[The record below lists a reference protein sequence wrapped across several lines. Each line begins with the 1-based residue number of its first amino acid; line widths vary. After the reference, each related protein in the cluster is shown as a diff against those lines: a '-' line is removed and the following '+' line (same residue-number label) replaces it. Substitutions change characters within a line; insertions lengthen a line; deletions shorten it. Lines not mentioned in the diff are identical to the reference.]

1 LGESGTQEN
10 RKLQKVWLWEDRR
23 PRLSWNTSVS
33 LVQDEEA
40 GSLVAMTAETAVF
53 RSFSGVIFRVTSLL
67 VATRNPH
74 KAREF
79 REILGAQFEVN
90 DLSTNPEIP
99 ETIESG
105 KTFAE
110 NAILKAVAV
119 SKEHPGLV
127 IADDSGLEV
136 DALGG
141 APGIFSARY
150 AGKHAT
156 DKENVAKLL
165 SELARVDPPRQQ
177 RGARFCCVIA
187 LARDGKLLNT
197 FDGVVEGGIVESPRG
212 KQGFGY
218 DPVFVPNGFAKTFA
232 ELSAD
237 RKNRISHRAKALEKV
252 KQYLRD
258 LS

>member
-1 LGESGTQEN
+1 
-10 RKLQKVWLWEDRR
+10 
-23 PRLSWNTSVS
+23 
-33 LVQDEEA
+33 
-40 GSLVAMTAETAVF
+40 MTAETAVF
-53 RSFSGVIFRVTSLL
+53 RSFPGVIFCVTSLL
-67 VATRNPH
+67 IATRNAH

-79 REILGAQFEVN
+79 REVLGDQFEVC
-90 DLSTNPEIP
+90 DLSTYPEIP

-110 NAILKAVAV
+110 NAILKAVAI

-156 DKENVAKLL
+156 GKENVDKLL
-165 SELARVDPPRQQ
+165 GELARSGVQTGERS
-177 RGARFCCVIA
+177 ARFRCALV
-187 LARDGKLLNT
+187 LARSGKILAT
-197 FDGVVEGGIVESPRG
+197 FEGIVEGRIIDVPKG
-212 KQGFGY
+212 KKGFGY
-218 DPVFVPNGFAKTFA
+218 DPVFVPNGFAETFA

-252 KQYLRD
+252 KQYLRN

>member
-1 LGESGTQEN
+1 
-10 RKLQKVWLWEDRR
+10 
-23 PRLSWNTSVS
+23 
-33 LVQDEEA
+33 
-40 GSLVAMTAETAVF
+40 MTAETAVF
-53 RSFSGVIFRVTSLL
+53 RSFSGLIFCVTSLL
-67 VATRNPH
+67 VATRNAH

-79 REILGAQFEVN
+79 REILGGQFEVH

-105 KTFAE
+105 KTFGE
-110 NAILKAVAV
+110 NAILKSVAV

-136 DALGG
+136 DVLGG
-141 APGIFSARY
+141 APGVFSARY

-156 DKENVAKLL
+156 DKENVDKLL
-165 SELARVDPPRQQ
+165 GELARSGVQTGERS
-177 RGARFCCVIA
+177 ARFRCVLA
-187 LARDGKLLNT
+187 LARSGKILAT
-197 FDGVVEGGIVESPRG
+197 FEGIVEGRILDVPKG

-218 DPVFVPNGFAKTFA
+218 DPVFVPNGFAETFA
-232 ELSAD
+232 ELSAET
-237 RKNRISHRAKALEKV
+237 KNRISHRAKALGKL

>member
-1 LGESGTQEN
+1 
-10 RKLQKVWLWEDRR
+10 
-23 PRLSWNTSVS
+23 
-33 LVQDEEA
+33 
-40 GSLVAMTAETAVF
+40 MTAETAVF
-53 RSFSGVIFRVTSLL
+53 RSFSGLIFCVTSLL
-67 VATRNPH
+67 VATRNAH

-79 REILGAQFEVN
+79 REILGGQFEVH

-156 DKENVAKLL
+156 DKENVDKVLG
-165 SELARVDPPRQQ
+165 ELARSGVQTGERS
-177 RGARFCCVIA
+177 ARFRAVLA
-187 LARDGKLLNT
+187 LARSGEILAT
-197 FDGVVEGGIVESPRG
+197 FEGIVEGRIIDVPKG
-212 KQGFGY
+212 KHGFGY
-218 DPVFVPNGFAKTFA
+218 DPVFVPSGFSETFA
-232 ELSAD
+232 ELESD
-237 RKNRISHRAKALEKV
+237 TKNRISHRAKALGKM

-258 LS
+258 IS

>member
-1 LGESGTQEN
+1 MSIT
-10 RKLQKVWLWEDRR
+10 
-23 PRLSWNTSVS
+23 
-33 LVQDEEA
+33 A
-40 GSLVAMTAETAVF
+40 GMAVF
-53 RSFSGVIFRVTSLL
+53 RSFSGLVFCVTSLL
-67 VATRNPH
+67 VATRNAH

-79 REILGAQFEVN
+79 REILGGQFEVH
-90 DLSTNPEIP
+90 DLSTNPKIP

-119 SKEHPGLV
+119 SKQHPGLV

-141 APGIFSARY
+141 EPGIFSARY
-150 AGKHAT
+150 AGNRPT
-156 DKENVAKLL
+156 DNENVAKLL
-165 SELARVDPPRQQ
+165 RELARVDSPREQ

-187 LARDGKLLNT
+187 LAHDGELLNT
-197 FDGVVEGGIVESPRG
+197 FDGVAEGGIVDSPRG

-218 DPVFVPNGFAKTFA
+218 DPVFVPNGFAETFA

>member
-1 LGESGTQEN
+1 
-10 RKLQKVWLWEDRR
+10 
-23 PRLSWNTSVS
+23 
-33 LVQDEEA
+33 
-40 GSLVAMTAETAVF
+40 MTAETAVF
-53 RSFSGVIFRVTSLL
+53 RSFSGLIFCVTSLF
-67 VATRNPH
+67 VATRNAH

-79 REILGAQFEVN
+79 REILGGQFEVC
-90 DLSTNPEIP
+90 DLSTYPDIP

-119 SKEHPGLV
+119 SKEHLGLV

-150 AGKHAT
+150 AGTHAT

-165 SELARVDPPRQQ
+165 SELARVDPLRQQ
-177 RGARFCCVIA
+177 RGAGFCCVIA
-187 LARDGKLLNT
+187 LARNGKLLNT
-197 FDGVVEGGIVESPRG
+197 FDGVVEGGIVDSPRG
-212 KQGFGY
+212 KKGFGY
-218 DPVFVPNGFAKTFA
+218 DPVFVPNGLAETFA

>member
-1 LGESGTQEN
+1 
-10 RKLQKVWLWEDRR
+10 
-23 PRLSWNTSVS
+23 
-33 LVQDEEA
+33 
-40 GSLVAMTAETAVF
+40 MTAETAVF
-53 RSFSGVIFRVTSLL
+53 RSFPGLIFCVTSLL
-67 VATRNPH
+67 VATRNAH
-74 KAREF
+74 KTREIQKMLGREF
-79 REILGAQFEVN
+79 EVQ
-90 DLSTNPEIP
+90 DLAAYPDIP

-165 SELARVDPPRQQ
+165 RELARMDPPRQQ

-187 LARDGKLLNT
+187 LARDGKLLST
-197 FDGVVEGGIVESPRG
+197 FDGVVEGRIVDSPRG

-218 DPVFVPNGFAKTFA
+218 DPVFVPNGFAETFA

-237 RKNRISHRAKALEKV
+237 RKNRISHRAKALKKV

>member
-1 LGESGTQEN
+1 
-10 RKLQKVWLWEDRR
+10 
-23 PRLSWNTSVS
+23 
-33 LVQDEEA
+33 
-40 GSLVAMTAETAVF
+40 MTAETAVF
-53 RSFSGVIFRVTSLL
+53 RSFSGLILCVTSVLI
-67 VATRNPH
+67 ATRNAH
-74 KAREF
+74 KT
-79 REILGAQFEVN
+79 REIRNILGGRFEVC
-90 DLSTNPEIP
+90 DLSAYPDIP

-110 NAILKAVAV
+110 NATWKAVAV

-156 DKENVAKLL
+156 DKENVDKLL
-165 SELARVDPPRQQ
+165 GELARSGVQTGERS
-177 RGARFCCVIA
+177 ARFRCVVA
-187 LARDGKLLNT
+187 LARSGKILAT
-197 FDGVVEGGIVESPRG
+197 FEGVVEGRIIDVPKG

-218 DPVFVPNGFAKTFA
+218 DPVFVPNGFAETFA

-237 RKNRISHRAKALEKV
+237 RKNRISHRAKAGQKLKR
-252 KQYLRD
+252 YLQTN
-258 LS
+258 S

>member
-1 LGESGTQEN
+1 MGVLACN
-10 RKLQKVWLWEDRR
+10 HRR
-23 PRLSWNTSVS
+23 RRSRLSWKTSVS
-33 LVQDEEA
+33 LVQDEQA
-40 GSLVAMTAETAVF
+40 GSPVAMTAETAVF
-53 RSFSGVIFRVTSLL
+53 HSFSGLVFCVTSLL
-67 VATRNPH
+67 VATRNAH

-79 REILGAQFEVN
+79 REILGGQFEVC
-90 DLSTNPEIP
+90 DLSTYPETP

-119 SKEHPGLV
+119 SKEHPGFV

-156 DKENVAKLL
+156 DEENVDKLL
-165 SELARVDPPRQQ
+165 GELAGSGVQAGERS
-177 RGARFCCVIA
+177 ARFRCVLA
-187 LARDGKLLNT
+187 LARSGKILAT
-197 FDGVVEGGIVESPRG
+197 FEGIVEGRIIDVPKG

-218 DPVFVPNGFAKTFA
+218 DPVFVPNGFAETFA

-237 RKNRISHRAKALEKV
+237 RKNRISHRAKALGKL